1 MKSFWESSWESIA
14 TERIMEYIN
23 DFDLDPDDIIGFLQA
38 QGVKTVCDAGCGCGI
53 YALKLASNRFTVS
66 GFDVS
71 AHAVEIARKLLEKA
85 SAKAELKVAS
95 ILETGYCDNQF
106 DGVVSRDVIDHMVKS
121 DGMNAIRE
129 LCRITK
135 PGGVIVITL
144 DHLDEEYETEPH
156 IVNADGD
163 YVFTA
168 GKWEGMVFHPYSERE
183 ITEMIPAGTTC
194 YVENGDEIVI
204 KLTKTPA

>member
-1 MKSFWESSWESIA
+1 MGSFWDSSWESIDP
-14 TERIMEYIN
+14 ERIAEYVS
-23 DFDLDPDDIIGFLQA
+23 DFDLEADGIIDYLHE
-38 QGVKTVCDAGCGCGI
+38 QGAKTVCDAGCGCGI
-53 YALKLASNRFTVS
+53 YALKLASNGFTVS

-71 AHAVEIARKLLEKA
+71 AHAVEIARKLLEEA
-85 SAKAELKVAS
+85 PVKAELKTAS
-95 ILETGYCDNQF
+95 ILETGYSDNQF
-106 DGVVSRDVIDHMVKS
+106 DGVVSRDVVDHMGKA
-121 DGMNAIRE
+121 DAMAAIRE

-144 DHLDEEYETEPH
+144 DHPDEEYETEPH

-168 GKWEGMVFHPYSERE
+168 GKWEGMVFHPYSEQE
-183 ITEMIPAGTTC
+183 VMEMIPAGTTC
-194 YVENGDEIVI
+194 HMENGDEIVI